1 MTEKPSLFTQKILSG
16 FVVRYDDCN
25 MLFYFRL
32 NLYNSPQNIPC
43 APQLR
48 GACVSH
54 TAFIFSWV
62 LVYFSFSR
70 ISPAL
75 IPLASSFF
83 STASASVFLASS
95 AVLASAF
102 AFFAFSF
109 LNDFSA
115 SFDILKIIVFPK
127 NIHAKRKYAELVKIT
142 GIPELEWTVAAQ
154 GVKLIS
160 ELFHLDG
167 LYDKTKDKDRKH
179 LFQKFPP
186 EAAPARLSSTV

>member
-83 STASASVFLASS
+83 STASAS
-95 AVLASAF
+95 
-102 AFFAFSF
+102 
-109 LNDFSA
+109 
-115 SFDILKIIVFPK
+115 FDILKIIVFPK

-142 GIPELEWTVAAQ
+142 GIPELEGTVAAH
-154 GVKLIS
+154 GVKLIF
-160 ELFHLDG
+160 ELFHLDE

-186 EAAPARLSSTV
+186 KAAPARLSSTV